1 MVLAFLLSLAML
13 SVGFLVSA
21 FTRRASVAVGIGLFL
36 WLAFVFLGDL
46 GMMGTSMALR
56 VPIANL
62 FAMSLTNPLQV
73 FKMAAILDIRAT
85 LDILGPA
92 GIYAFQRYGEG
103 LLAIFLAVLALWT
116 IVPAALAYARLA
128 ARGDF

>member
-1 MVLAFLLSLAML
+1 
-13 SVGFLVSA
+13 
-21 FTRRASVAVGIGLFL
+21 
-36 WLAFVFLGDL
+36 
-46 GMMGTSMALR
+46 TSMALQ

-73 FKMAAILDIRAT
+73 FKMAAVLDLRAT

-92 GIYAFQRYGEG
+92 GIYAFQRYGDG
-103 LLAIFLAVLALWT
+103 LAGIFVGVLALW
-116 IVPAALAYARLA
+116 IVLPALLAYLRFA

>member
-1 MVLAFLLSLAML
+1 
-13 SVGFLVSA
+13 
-21 FTRRASVAVGIGLFL
+21 
-36 WLAFVFLGDL
+36 
-46 GMMGTSMALR
+46 MMGTSMALR

-103 LLAIFLAVLALWT
+103 LLVIFLAVLALWT